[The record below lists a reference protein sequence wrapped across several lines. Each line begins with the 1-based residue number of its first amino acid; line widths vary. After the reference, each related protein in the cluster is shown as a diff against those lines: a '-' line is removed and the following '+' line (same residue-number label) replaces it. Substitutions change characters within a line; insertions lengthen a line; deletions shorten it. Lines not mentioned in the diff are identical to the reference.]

1 MNAVSNL
8 RYLHEETM
16 SYREAIFYFY
26 TGTGNSYRVA
36 VWMADAAS
44 LTNDAASLTNGAAS
58 LTADAAS
65 LTNDAGRDAG
75 TAVTVRP
82 IKSAHPSEE
91 IGQGETALL
100 GLVMPTHG
108 FTTPWAMLSF
118 ALRLPRRR
126 HTHAVVIATRAGV
139 RIGSTYLPGFE
150 GTATLLVALI
160 LALKG
165 YRIRGAAGIDMPSN
179 WISLHPGLSPD
190 AVAGITARARKKTA
204 PFMAAIL
211 SGERRFTSWVVFLLG
226 LLVLPI
232 SLAYLLIGRFFLVKL
247 FFASDR
253 CNGCELCAEHCPNGA
268 IEMRGSGSRRRP
280 YWTFRCESCMRC
292 MAYCPTRAVE
302 ASHLLGVGAYL
313 LAGVIPTTTLLAWLV
328 VRVPMLV
335 FLSWT
340 PDWVLESVNAI
351 VAIGLAYPVFHL
363 LLRIRWINCFFT
375 RATLTHYYRRYHEPE
390 TTLKDLE

>member
-1 MNAVSNL
+1 
-8 RYLHEETM
+8 M

-36 VWMADAAS
+36 VWMADAV
-44 LTNDAASLTNGAAS
+44 
-58 LTADAAS
+58 
-65 LTNDAGRDAG
+65 RDAG
-75 TAVTVRP
+75 TAVTVRS
-82 IKSAHPSEE
+82 IESAHPSSHPSSCPSSDE
-91 IGQGETALL
+91 IGQGKAALL

-108 FTTPWAMLSF
+108 FTAPWAMLSF

-126 HTHAVVIATRAGV
+126 HTQAVVIATRAGV
-139 RIGSTYLPGFE
+139 KIGSTYLPGFE

-190 AVAGITARARKKTA
+190 SVAGITARARKQA
-204 PFMAAIL
+204 ARFMDAIL
-211 SGERRFTSWVVFLLG
+211 SGGQRFSSWIVFLIG
-226 LLVLPI
+226 LLILPI
-232 SLAYLLIGRFFLVKL
+232 SLAYLLIGRFFLGKL

-253 CNGCELCAEHCPNGA
+253 CTGCGLCAEYCPNDA
-268 IEMRGSGSRRRP
+268 IEMQGSGSGSRP

-313 LAGVIPTTTLLAWLV
+313 VAGAIPTTALLAWLV
-328 VRVPMLV
+328 GRVPLLV

-340 PDWVLESVNAI
+340 PGWVLESVNAI
-351 VAIGLAYPVFHL
+351 VAIGLAYPIFHL
-363 LLRIRWINCFFT
+363 LLRIGWVNRFFT
-375 RATLTHYYRRYHEPE
+375 HATLTHYYRRYREPE
-390 TTLKDLE
+390 TTLKHLE

>member
-1 MNAVSNL
+1 
-8 RYLHEETM
+8 M

-44 LTNDAASLTNGAAS
+44 LTD
-58 LTADAAS
+58 DAAS
-65 LTNDAGRDAG
+65 LTNDAVRDAG
-75 TAVTVRP
+75 TAVTVSS

-91 IGQGETALL
+91 IGQGETVLL

-108 FTTPWAMLSF
+108 FTAPWTMLSF

-126 HTHAVVIATRAGV
+126 HTHAVVVATRA
-139 RIGSTYLPGFE
+139 GFE
-150 GTATLLVALI
+150 GTATLLVASI

-165 YRIRGAAGIDMPSN
+165 YRIRGTAGIDMPSN

-190 AVAGITARARKKTA
+190 AVAGITARARKKA
-204 PFMAAIL
+204 ALFMDAIL
-211 SGERRFTSWVVFLLG
+211 SGGQRFTSWVVSLLG

-253 CNGCELCAEHCPNGA
+253 CNGCGLCAEHCPNGA
-268 IEMRGSGSRRRP
+268 LEMRGSGSRSRP

-313 LAGVIPTTTLLAWLV
+313 LAGVIPTTALLAWLA
-328 VRVPMLV
+328 VRVPVLV

-351 VAIGLAYPVFHL
+351 VAIGLAYPVFQL
-363 LLRIRWINCFFT
+363 LLRIGWVNRFFT

-390 TTLKDLE
+390 TTLRDLE

>member
-1 MNAVSNL
+1 
-8 RYLHEETM
+8 M
-16 SYREAIFYFY
+16 SYREAVFYFY

-36 VWMADAAS
+36 VWMADAV
-44 LTNDAASLTNGAAS
+44 
-58 LTADAAS
+58 
-65 LTNDAGRDAG
+65 RDAG
-75 TAVTVRP
+75 TAVTVRS
-82 IKSAHPSEE
+82 IESAHPSSHLSSHPSSEE

-126 HTHAVVIATRAGV
+126 HTHAVVVATRAGV
-139 RIGSTYLPGFE
+139 RVGSTYLPGFE
-150 GTATLLVALI
+150 GTATLLIASI

-179 WISLHPGLSPD
+179 WIALHPGLSPD
-190 AVAGITARARKKTA
+190 AVAGITARARKKA
-204 PFMAAIL
+204 ARFMAAIL
-211 SGERRFTSWVVFLLG
+211 SGERRFTSWIVFLLG
-226 LLVLPI
+226 LLALPI

-253 CNGCELCAEHCPNGA
+253 CNGCGLCAKHCPNGA
-268 IEMRGSGSRRRP
+268 IEMRGSGNTCPGQVQGDSRP

-313 LAGVIPTTTLLAWLV
+313 LAGVIPTTALLAWLA
-328 VRVPMLV
+328 VRVPVLV

-340 PDWVLESVNAI
+340 PGWVLESVNAI

-363 LLRIRWINCFFT
+363 LLRIRWINRFFT

-390 TTLKDLE
+390 TTLKHLE